1 MFFVKQPDI
10 DFIHKALLGLGS
22 FLASYSDY
30 MLKSEIKTIYLNY
43 LTQPNQP
50 MILKSQVFSNLT
62 DYLNEEDKRNLAE
75 STQLTKTHCKDD
87 LKEMLD
93 VQSG

>member
-1 MFFVKQPDI
+1 MFFIKQSDI
-10 DFIHKALLGLGS
+10 DTQQKALLGLGS

-30 MLKSEIKTIYLNY
+30 MLTNEIKTIYLNY
-43 LTQPNQP
+43 LTQPSTP
-50 MILKSQVFSNLT
+50 LVLKSQVFSNLT